1 MTHRIRDIDAL
12 YDFIGYVVVSA
23 PDRFPKEDYL
33 SDHEQMNLERAFAE
47 LRHGIALVESDFPGA
62 VGRGASPSCW
72 MMRIQVTFVV
82 TKSKGHISSMTS
94 SANLQE
100 VGSCCLTNRWN
111 GPWFIVAAPCARLQ
125 LVRGAGAECR
135 LWPAVQRNR

>member
-1 MTHRIRDIDAL
+1 MWPHRARRGTVCAGRCELAIVVGRSTESLDSTKMTHRIRDIDAL

-62 VGRGASPSCW
+62 DRTRGL
-72 MMRIQVTFVV
+72 
-82 TKSKGHISSMTS
+82 SKLLDDAYSSY
-94 SANLQE
+94 LRGDE
-100 VGSCCLTNRWN
+100 VK
-111 GPWFIVAAPCARLQ
+111 
-125 LVRGAGAECR
+125 GAHFLHDFER
-135 LWPAVQRNR
+135 QIFKR